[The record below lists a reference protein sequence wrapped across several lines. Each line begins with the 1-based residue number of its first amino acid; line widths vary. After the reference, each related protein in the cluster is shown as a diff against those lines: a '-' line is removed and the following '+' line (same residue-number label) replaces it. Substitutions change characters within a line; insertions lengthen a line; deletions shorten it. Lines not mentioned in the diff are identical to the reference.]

1 MERQESSQETK
12 KPFVDS
18 LTLSLFSFHA
28 RATIYKLLFSLALAL
43 YLWEIFLF
51 ILQKKNPNEWFPKDL
66 QMLGLVFAVIL

>member
-28 RATIYKLLFSLALAL
+28 RATIYKLLFSYRLWHYSLVH
-43 YLWEIFLF
+43 YLDLDKNEI
-51 ILQKKNPNEWFPKDL
+51 NEKE
-66 QMLGLVFAVIL
+66 